1 MSRVVI
7 AAADARSADA
17 IRVLLRFPPRL
28 EVLGYVSTAG
38 ELRASLAGVHADLI
52 VVDDTGDRPAVLAS
66 VRDVRIGARQTAKVV
81 VLARDMDPA
90 WLSELVRAGADA
102 VLDRDMTPGS
112 LAVVL
117 SEISHG
123 TVFNGVPAGR
133 PAARRHGT
141 VLTERELEVLRLV
154 AVGIRNAGIARRL
167 VVTEQTVKFH
177 LSNVYRKLGV
187 SNRTEAARYVLVHGL
202 LDHED
207 AAEPTA
213 LQAA

>member
-28 EVLGYVSTAG
+28 EVLGYVSTSGAV
-38 ELRASLAGVHADLI
+38 RASLAGVHADLV
-52 VVDDTGDRPAVLAS
+52 VVDDTTDRPAVLSS
-66 VRDVRIGARQTAKVV
+66 VRDVRIGATPAAKVV
-81 VLARDMDPA
+81 VLARDMDPG
-90 WLSELVRAGADA
+90 WMGDLVRAGADA
-102 VLDRDMTPGS
+102 VVARDMTAGS

-117 SEISHG
+117 SEISQG
-123 TVFNGVPAGR
+123 AVFSSPPACR
-133 PAARRHGT
+133 QTARSHST
-141 VLTERELEVLRLV
+141 PLTERELEVLRLLS
-154 AVGIRNAGIARRL
+154 VGTPNAGIARSL

-187 SNRTEAARYVLVHGL
+187 ANRTEAARYALVHGL
-202 LDHED
+202 LDRED
-207 AAEPTA
+207 ALEPTA